1 MEERVESDVYTL
13 DELSSLTGFDRRVI
27 RSFIEQGLLRG
38 ANSMGRYARY
48 SSYHLSRLLAI
59 KILKEHQGLS
69 LAAIRTALV
78 TMSEDEMTNMVAR
91 SSGFHL
97 NLPIINMAPSA
108 SPPSHIIPSNQAK
121 AVDDDLPDPPAPDVE
136 PEKLAS
142 EPLEESKPDLQS
154 ILKSALEERP
164 ELAPA
169 NESVPT
175 VEDDESEE
183 LSSEPSVDDE
193 KAKRDGTIYGSVDFS
208 RLSQKKQV
216 QPPPLTALDYIKA
229 LGKPQKEPPS
239 APVVAQKQAAPK
251 QAEVQRQIEVERP
264 EQREKKLQ
272 EQRVTGQTPIDL
284 LLAELSKVHEQRTVR
299 RQAKSEQWYRI
310 AITPD
315 IELSVRGI
323 NDSEQ
328 LARLERVADHIREIL
343 LGGHYD

>member
-78 TMSEDEMTNMVAR
+78 TMSEDEMTNLVAR

-97 NLPIINMAPSA
+97 NLPIINMAPSV
-108 SPPSHIIPSNQAK
+108 SPPSHIIPSSQSK
-121 AVDDDLPDPPAPDVE
+121 AVDDDDSDPPVQEVE
-136 PEKLAS
+136 PENVVS
-142 EPLEESKPDLQS
+142 EPLAESKSDLES
-154 ILKSALEERP
+154 ILKSAMEQRP

-169 NESVPT
+169 NDSVPT
-175 VEDDESEE
+175 AEDEESEVV
-183 LSSEPSVDDE
+183 SSEPAVEDE

-208 RLSQKKQV
+208 RLNQKKPV

-229 LGKPQKEPPS
+229 LGKPQKPP
-239 APVVAQKQAAPK
+239 APVPVAAQKQV
-251 QAEVQRQIEVERP
+251 EVHSPVEVDRP